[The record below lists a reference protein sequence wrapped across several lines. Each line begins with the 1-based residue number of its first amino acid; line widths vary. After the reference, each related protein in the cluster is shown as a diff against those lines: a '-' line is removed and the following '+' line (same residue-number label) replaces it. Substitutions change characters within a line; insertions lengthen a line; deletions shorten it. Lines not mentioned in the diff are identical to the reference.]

1 MGVSPSTLGSPD
13 AGARPFPL
21 LESRLRPPQS
31 LLELVRRDRLL
42 AQLSASTASLV
53 AVSAPGGFGKTVAVA
68 QWAETDKRPFAWLQ
82 ADAADNDPL
91 ALLSYLVAALGG
103 VIDVDP
109 VVSHWL
115 RLAPPPVT
123 TRILPALAAAVSAA
137 PPFVLVVD
145 DAHLVTNEAC
155 WQLVGVLL
163 EQLPPGAQL
172 CLSGRASPPLP
183 LARQRAAGRLLEVGP
198 AELALSPRET
208 RELLRLQGVTA
219 DSETV
224 TRLEGA
230 TEGWAAGVYLA
241 ALAGAQLPADEWL
254 DGIGGH
260 QHDIARYLASEVL
273 EQQPPEMARFLLQT
287 SILERLSPGL
297 CRVVTGDEAAGD
309 LLRAVARNNM
319 FVSSL
324 DDADEWFRY
333 HHLFAE
339 FLQAEFTLADEA
351 EVAAL
356 HGRAAAW
363 FEAHDE
369 LEEAIRHWLAAGE
382 PGPAGAI
389 VCRAHMDYARLARYE
404 TIRRWLDMFT
414 DEQILSDEAL
424 TLAAGWIGPMAG
436 DSPRGRR
443 WIKAAFRIDVG
454 DGLWPG
460 APVPLRAM
468 QAALIAAHAEG
479 VAQMRENA
487 ELAVALSEGAPASER
502 APVAVFLGFAR
513 WLGGDSEA
521 ALCVLEDAEAEGAV
535 GNVLAQ
541 NAAAGYRAL
550 ILADEGR
557 WAEARRLTLAGLQ
570 RFEEAGLTWAPPTF
584 PTLIA
589 QARLEAREGDPAVAE
604 RVATI
609 GTVIAQGNTPPLMA
623 LLGEVV
629 VGELL
634 VERGDLAEATRWMR
648 AGFARLA
655 SMPDAGILR
664 PRLLRLRDTLEQRQ
678 LLEPLTPAERRVLE
692 LLPTELS
699 LKEIASQPLG
709 LARDGSH
716 ARQGHLPQAR
726 GALTQRGRG
735 AGTGARTARDDL
747 RSSAVDPDGREGCVT
762 DGRIDGQRAPVPTSM
777 TPRQVGML
785 G

>member
-1 MGVSPSTLGSPD
+1 MSVSLSTPGTPD
-13 AGARPFPL
+13 GIARPFSL
-21 LESRLRPPQS
+21 LQSRLRPPQP

-42 AQLSASTASLV
+42 GQLSAGVASLV
-53 AVSAPGGFGKTVAVA
+53 VVSAPAGSGKTVALA
-68 QWAETDKRPFAWLQ
+68 QWAESDQRPFAWLQ

-91 ALLSYLVAALGG
+91 ALLSYLASALGG
-103 VIDVDP
+103 AIHVDP
-109 VVSHWL
+109 MVARWL
-115 RLAPPPVT
+115 QLAPPPVT

-137 PPFVLVVD
+137 APFVLVVD
-145 DAHLVTNEAC
+145 DAHLITNEAC

-163 EQLPPGAQL
+163 EQVPPGAQL

-183 LARQRAAGRLLEVGP
+183 LARLRAAGRLLEIGP

-208 RELLRLQGVTA
+208 RELLCLHGVAA
-219 DSETV
+219 DTEVVS
-224 TRLEGA
+224 RLERA

-241 ALAGAQLPADEWL
+241 ALAGERMPAAEWPAE
-254 DGIGGH
+254 IRGH
-260 QHDIARYLASEVL
+260 QHDISRYLASEVL
-273 EQQPPEMARFLLQT
+273 EQQPPETARFLLQT

-297 CRVVTGDEAAGD
+297 CRVVTGNEAAGD
-309 LLRAVARNNM
+309 LLRAVARNNL
-319 FVSSL
+319 FVSAL
-324 DDADEWFRY
+324 DDVDEWFRY

-339 FLQAEFTLADEA
+339 FLQAELTLGDEA
-351 EVAAL
+351 EAAAL
-356 HGRAAAW
+356 HRRAAAW

-369 LEEAIRHWLAAGE
+369 LEEAVRHWLAAGE

-389 VCRAHMDYARLARYE
+389 VCRAHMDYTRLARYE
-404 TIRRWLDMFT
+404 TIRRWLDMFS
-414 DEQILSDEAL
+414 DEQIFSDEAL

-443 WIKAAFRIDVG
+443 WISAAFRIKVG

-479 VAQMRENA
+479 VTQMRENA

-502 APVAVFLGFAR
+502 APVAVFLGFAC

-521 ALCVLEDAEAEGAV
+521 ALRVLQEAEAEGAV

-541 NAAAGYRAL
+541 NAAAAYQAL

-557 WAEARRLTLAGLQ
+557 WPEARRLTLAGLQ
-570 RFEEAGLTWAPPTF
+570 RFEEAGLPWGLPTF
-584 PTLIA
+584 PTLVA
-589 QARLEAREGDPAVAE
+589 QARLQAHEGDPALAE
-604 RVATI
+604 RVSTI
-609 GTVIAQGNTPPLMA
+609 GTVVAQGNVPPLLS
-623 LLGEVV
+623 LLAEVV

-634 VERGDLAEATRWMR
+634 VECGDLAEATRWMR

-664 PRLLRLRDTLEQRQ
+664 PRLLRLRDLLEQRR

-699 LKEIASQPLG
+699 LKEIASHLWVSHETVRTHVKDIYRKLEAHSRG
-709 LARDGSH
+709 EAVAR
-716 ARQGHLPQAR
+716 AREL
-726 GALTQRGRG
+726 
-735 AGTGARTARDDL
+735 DL
-747 RSSAVDPDGREGCVT
+747 LVT
-762 DGRIDGQRAPVPTSM
+762 T
-777 TPRQVGML
+777 
-785 G
+785 